1 MGKPKMNRSAKGGI
15 GRACTIEAKAFSFA
29 HLHQGVCGRHGT
41 EVQRVTSG
49 ELAKSPGGTGV
60 SRPIS
65 ESEVASEAWSV
76 VGRLNITYEAW
87 RKSRDRATGDGIG
100 SGKAAGEDGQE
111 EKGNQMSKEERG
123 RNSSFS
129 EKPVRSRLRRLVN
142 WINPTD
148 AKKVHSLIDK
158 IYKRKN
164 LEMAWEKVKAN
175 RGSGGVDGQTLKAFE
190 EQLDPQ
196 LDRLQS
202 ELTEET
208 YKPQPVR
215 QVPIPKAGKP
225 GEFRT
230 LGVPTIYDRVCQ
242 QALLNRL
249 EPIFEPVFDEANF
262 GYRRGRSTKDAMR
275 KVWKEIQSGRE
286 WIVDADLK
294 DFFGSVDH
302 AKLLSLVA
310 QRIADGRVLRL
321 IEAMLKAGS
330 YGNGRLFPTERGTP
344 QGGVVSPLLSNIL
357 LTPFDREMRLKG
369 YQLTRY
375 ADDWVI
381 TCKSAAEARAAV
393 DAACRILKQLGVE
406 LHPQKT
412 RIVHV
417 RYGFE
422 FLGYKIKRGYRKLH
436 LPESKIRSQ
445 ARQDALYAYPK
456 DESIRRFMGQVRQR
470 TKRTMPWQSKEL
482 IEELNPLLRG
492 WGEYYKRA
500 HVRKLFQR
508 LDGWIRRHI
517 WSHRYRRWR
526 NAGWKRLP
534 AAQFYGEYE
543 LVRLIYLIPSL
554 ASWRR

>member
-1 MGKPKMNRSAKGGI
+1 MSETPVHR
-15 GRACTIEAKAFSFA
+15 
-29 HLHQGVCGRHGT
+29 
-41 EVQRVTSG
+41 
-49 ELAKSPGGTGV
+49 
-60 SRPIS
+60 RP
-65 ESEVASEAWSV
+65 
-76 VGRLNITYEAW
+76 
-87 RKSRDRATGDGIG
+87 
-100 SGKAAGEDGQE
+100 
-111 EKGNQMSKEERG
+111 
-123 RNSSFS
+123 
-129 EKPVRSRLRRLVN
+129 RRLAN

-158 IYKRKN
+158 VYKRKN

-175 RGSGGVDGQTLKAFE
+175 RGSGGVDGQTLKAFG

-230 LGVPTIYDRVCQ
+230 LGIPTIYDRVCQ

-302 AKLLSLVA
+302 EKLLTLVA

-321 IEAMLKAGS
+321 IRAMLKAGS
-330 YGNGRLFPTERGTP
+330 YGKGRLFPSERGTP
-344 QGGVVSPLLSNIL
+344 QGSVVSPLLSNIL
-357 LTPFDREMRLKG
+357 LTPFDQEMRSKG
-369 YQLTRY
+369 FQLTRF

-381 TCKSAAEARAAV
+381 TCHSEAEAHAAIAV
-393 DAACRILKQLGVE
+393 ALRILKELGVE

-412 RIVHV
+412 RVVHIQH
-417 RYGFE
+417 GFE
-422 FLGYKIKRGYRKLH
+422 FLGYKIKRGKRLKL
-436 LPESKIRSQ
+436 SSDKIRST
-445 ARQDALYAYPK
+445 ARSGALYAFPREK
-456 DESIRRFMGQVRQR
+456 SINRFMDQVRALTR
-470 TKRTMPWQSKEL
+470 RRVPLKTKEL
-482 IEELNPLLRG
+482 IERLNPILRG
-492 WGEYYKRA
+492 WGNYYKKA
-500 HVRKLFQR
+500 HVRKLFNR
-508 LDGWIRRHI
+508 LNRWIVRRI
-517 WSHRYRRWR
+517 WSHRFKRWR
-526 NAGWKRLP
+526 NLGWRLLP
-534 AAQFYGEYE
+534 DRTLYRDYG
-543 LVRLIYLIPSL
+543 LVNLIQLIPSL
-554 ASWRR
+554 ASRNNASS